1 MDSISTMDI
10 DFIISKSLYLQSL
23 LMKLPEPKMK
33 DILVS
38 PRKEFIETL
47 KLRLHKECNRQN

>member
-1 MDSISTMDI
+1 MDNISTMEL

-23 LMKLPEPKMK
+23 LMKLPEPKLK
-33 DILVS
+33 NILVS

-47 KLRLHKECNRQN
+47 KLHLRKQCNRQN

>member
-1 MDSISTMDI
+1 MDNISTMDI

-23 LMKLPEPKMK
+23 LMKLPEPKLK

-47 KLRLHKECNRQN
+47 KLHLHKQCTGQD